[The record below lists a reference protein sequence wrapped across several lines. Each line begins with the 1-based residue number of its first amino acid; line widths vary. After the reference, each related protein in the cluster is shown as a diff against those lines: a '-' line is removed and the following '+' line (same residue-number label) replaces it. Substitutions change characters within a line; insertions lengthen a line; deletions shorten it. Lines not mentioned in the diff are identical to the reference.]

1 MGSTGIR
8 PTPGPSRREGRASPQ
23 PPPKE
28 GELRVCE
35 ELICTL
41 FCAPLLRRGWGRLP
55 GVGVGFWGGR
65 TTYLYL
71 VKIKIHL
78 MINSLV
84 CVPSPF

>member
-1 MGSTGIR
+1 MGSTGIKG
-8 PTPGPSRREGRASPQ
+8 PGASPQ

-28 GELRVCE
+28 GELRACE

-41 FCAPLLRRGWGRLP
+41 FVLP
-55 GVGVGFWGGR
+55 SFGGAGGGYWGGR